1 MNSPKA
7 NTNRYPYNNNAI
19 EKGKRKRKTKAFHH
33 DICRLTKKFKEK
45 KQKKQKKKEDKP
57 WASNKE
63 DYSYP
68 YKNEESMSSL
78 VLQDFLPPK

>member
-19 EKGKRKRKTKAFHH
+19 EEGKRKRKTKAFHH

-45 KQKKQKKKEDKP
+45 KQKKQKKKRGQT
-57 WASNKE
+57 
-63 DYSYP
+63 
-68 YKNEESMSSL
+68 MG
-78 VLQDFLPPK
+78 LQQGGL